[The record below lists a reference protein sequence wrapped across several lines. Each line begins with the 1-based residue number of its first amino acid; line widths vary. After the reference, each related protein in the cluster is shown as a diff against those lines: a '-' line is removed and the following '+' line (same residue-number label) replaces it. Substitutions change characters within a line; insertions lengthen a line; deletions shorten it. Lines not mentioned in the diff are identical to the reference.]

1 MNIAIKILEK
11 RIGQLKNEL
20 VKLSFLKPESLADLF
35 YLDSEKI
42 EINLQITNL
51 QKAIKILTENI

>member
-35 YLDSEKI
+35 YLDGEKI

-51 QKAIKILTENI
+51 QKAIKVLVDNI

>member
-1 MNIAIKILEK
+1 MQLAIKILEK

-20 VKLSFLKPESLADLF
+20 VKLSFLEPESLADLF
-35 YLDSEKI
+35 SLDSEKI

-51 QKAIKILTENI
+51 QKAIKILFDNI

>member
-20 VKLSFLKPESLADLF
+20 VKLSFLKPESLGD
-35 YLDSEKI
+35 I
-42 EINLQITNL
+42 EFLESDTKNINLQITEL
-51 QKAIKILTENI
+51 QKAIKVLVDNI

>member
-20 VKLSFLKPESLADLF
+20 VKLSFLEPESLGD
-35 YLDSEKI
+35 I
-42 EINLQITNL
+42 EFLESDTKNINLQITEL
-51 QKAIKILTENI
+51 QKAIKVLVDNI

>member
-1 MNIAIKILEK
+1 MQLAIKILEK

-20 VKLSFLKPESLADLF
+20 VKLSFLEPESLADLF
-35 YLDSEKI
+35 FLDSEKI

-51 QKAIKILTENI
+51 QKAIKILFDNI

>member
-11 RIGQLKNEL
+11 RIKEYKSEL
-20 VKLSFLKPESLADLF
+20 VKLSFLEPESLADLF
-35 YLDSEKI
+35 FLDSEKI

-51 QKAIKILTENI
+51 QKAIKILFDNI